1 MLDAGPSIG
10 VELDHDACRTAVA
23 AGHLRVRA
31 DVAAS
36 PLEHLAG
43 RAEGLVM
50 SPPCQAW
57 SRAGKRGGIADQPRI
72 FDHLAAVIAAGR
84 WVDYSREG
92 WADPRS
98 PLVLEVARWVDALRP
113 QWVACE
119 QVPDVLPFWQAVAR
133 WLRSL
138 GYQTATGLLSA
149 ERYGVPQT
157 RLRAFLVAARD
168 GRPVR
173 LPAPTHA
180 RYVPARRWDE
190 PAADGL
196 FDEPA
201 RERVVLPADRGLLP
215 WVSMADALGASA
227 DRPARTVCG
236 DRSPRWAYGP
246 GRSSYDTGW
255 TLETEQRSDT
265 AAGRAETARQH
276 DQPATSLVA
285 NADRWELRTN
295 QVPDGTSEYQRRPV
309 DEPAPTVSGQG
320 KSWGWELHPS
330 ARERANDR
338 TQPRP
343 LDTPA
348 MTVMFGHS
356 DMRWQLRNNV
366 SWVPERPSTTVC
378 GDPRLAGPGHR
389 DREGG
394 QRQYDDQAVRLTIEQ
409 AGVLQSFP
417 ADYPWRGTKTARF
430 RQAGDAVPPLLAAA
444 VLGELLG
451 VDWRRRLWGVA

>member
-1 MLDAGPSIG
+1 MLDAGPSVG
-10 VELDHDACRTAVA
+10 VELDHDACRTATA
-23 AGHLRVRA
+23 AGHPRIRA
-31 DVAAS
+31 DVAAF
-36 PLEHLAG
+36 PLGHLAG
-43 RAEGLVM
+43 RVVGLVM

-72 FDHLAAVIAAGR
+72 FDHLARVTAAGR
-84 WVDYSREG
+84 WVDYDRDG

-98 PLVLEVARWVDALRP
+98 PLVLEVARWVAALRP

-119 QVPDVLPFWQAVAR
+119 QVPDVLPFWQALAR
-133 WLRSL
+133 WLRGL

-157 RLRAFLVAARD
+157 RGRAFLVAARD

-180 RYVPARRWDE
+180 QYVPTRRRDE

-196 FDEPA
+196 FVEPA
-201 RERVVLPADRGLLP
+201 RERAVLPADRGLLP
-215 WVSMADALGASA
+215 WVSMADALGDSA
-227 DRPARTVCG
+227 GRPARTVCG
-236 DRSPRWAYGP
+236 NREPRWAYGP
-246 GRSSYDTGW
+246 GGESYGTGW
-255 TLETEQRSDT
+255 TLE
-265 AAGRAETARQH
+265 A
-276 DQPATSLVA
+276 
-285 NADRWELRTN
+285 
-295 QVPDGTSEYQRRPV
+295 
-309 DEPAPTVSGQG
+309 
-320 KSWGWELHPS
+320 S
-330 ARERANDR
+330 ARNRVNDR
-338 TQPRP
+338 TQPSP
-343 LDTPA
+343 LDAPA

-356 DMRWQLRNNV
+356 DMRWQLRNNTQDNAALRDQDPPAGTLFFGPHLNNV

-451 VDWRRRLWGVA
+451 TDWRRRLWGVA